1 MRKKLVTLG
10 FPVAVVLTYKWYPQ
24 QFDNIFKAVVMFA
37 VVFST
42 KLPIGPVLNSA
53 NAVATEAQAAATST
67 TSSLAIQGD
76 KAILP
81 MPCS

>member
-1 MRKKLVTLG
+1 LITLQCSCLDGKGGSPLHG
-10 FPVAVVLTYKWYPQ
+10 FESKWLDPLL
-24 QFDNIFKAVVMFA
+24 FA